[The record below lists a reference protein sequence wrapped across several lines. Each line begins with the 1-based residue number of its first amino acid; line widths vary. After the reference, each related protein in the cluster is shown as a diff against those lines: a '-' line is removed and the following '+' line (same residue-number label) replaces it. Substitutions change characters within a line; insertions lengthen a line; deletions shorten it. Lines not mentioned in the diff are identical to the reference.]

1 MNLQQQKEN
10 LEYTIAQ
17 LQEQLNQINEE
28 IKAEEMKEM
37 KAKEVKASP
46 KAKFFFKVG
55 EKHPIFYRT
64 KDTEVMEVLE
74 INLEKNIVIV
84 DINGAR
90 KKFIAEPIRNKDN
103 KITTFAVVVDKR
115 TQNRVLANSK
125 F

>member
-10 LEYTIAQ
+10 LEYTIKQ
-17 LQEQLNQINEE
+17 LQDQLDQVNAE
-28 IKAEEMKEM
+28 IEKAE
-37 KAKEVKASP
+37 KAEKANQVKQSP

-55 EKHPIFYRT
+55 EKHPVFFRT
-64 KDTEVMEVLE
+64 KETQVMEVLE
-74 INLEKNIVIV
+74 INLEKNLVWV
-84 DINGAR
+84 DINGAK
-90 KKFIAEPIRNKDN
+90 KKFVAEPIRNKDN

>member
-1 MNLQQQKEN
+1 MKNL
-10 LEYTIAQ
+10 LERKAELLEELALIE
-17 LQEQLNQINEE
+17 EQ
-28 IKAEEMKEM
+28 IKAEEL
-37 KAKEVKASP
+37 KAEQAKQVKQSP

-55 EKHPIFYRT
+55 EKHPVFYRT
-64 KDTEVMEVLE
+64 KDTQVMEVLE

-103 KITTFAVVVDKR
+103 KITTFAVTVDKR